1 MDIDTTGY
9 TVTESQEE
17 AEKKDLR
24 AHGYRLSS
32 PIVIDGVYIGFLAVT
47 FDSQMNVEQAAVVV
61 VTEG

>member
-17 AEKKDLR
+17 AEKNDLR

-32 PIVIDGVYIGFLAVT
+32 PIVIDEVYIGFLAVT
-47 FDSQMNVEQAAVVV
+47 FDE
-61 VTEG
+61 